1 MNRAFKR
8 TGARTAAVHPLR
20 QTLVLAVVLTAMGLI
35 VVRAIYLQVWHAS
48 YLQEQGNARYLRVV
62 EDAPH
67 RGMILDRNG
76 EPLAISTPVDS
87 VWAQPAELQAHRD
100 RWPELL
106 ALLGMERRELAT
118 LIQRHAGREFM
129 YLKRH
134 VPPELAERVV
144 ALKVPSVALQRE
156 HRRYYPQGAVAG
168 HVVGFTNIDDQ
179 GQEGLELVYDA
190 WLQGVPGKKR
200 VFKDRLGNL
209 VETVESVAL
218 PVPGRDLVTSL
229 DRRIQYLAYRELK
242 AAVVRHKAS
251 GGAVVVLDA
260 RTGEVLAL
268 VNEPG
273 FNPNNRTQRRD
284 TLFRNR
290 AVTDVFEPGS
300 TLKPFTVAAALHS
313 GKFRAQS
320 VIDTAPG
327 VFQVGPHL
335 IRDMHDYGRLTLGG
349 VIQKSS
355 NVGAAKIALGLDK
368 AALWQVLRQAGVGS
382 LTGSGLPGESAGVL
396 HPAKRWVP
404 VDHANMAFGYGVSV
418 TALQL
423 ARAYTVF
430 ANQGVL
436 APVSLLRR
444 DGAADGGRVLPAAV
458 ATAVRAMLEQA
469 VTAEGT
475 GAAAKVAYYRVAGKT
490 GTAHK
495 LSTAGP
501 GYGNDYIASF
511 AGLAPAS
518 DPRLVMVVM
527 IDTPVASGHFGGEV
541 AAPVFSK
548 VMAGSLRLLNIAPDD
563 TPAAPVR
570 RLAHA
575 AGEAG

>member
-1 MNRAFKR
+1 MSRASR
-8 TGARTAAVHPLR
+8 GATAVHPLR
-20 QTLVLAVVLTAMGLI
+20 RTLVLAVLLTAMASI
-35 VVRAIYLQVWHAS
+35 VARALYLQIWRAP

-76 EPLAISTPVDS
+76 EPLAISTPVES
-87 VWAQPAELQAHRD
+87 VWAHPAELHANRE

-106 ALLGMERRELAT
+106 ALLGMDRRELT
-118 LIQRHAGREFM
+118 GLIQRHAGREFM

-134 VPPELAERVV
+134 VPPELAERIL

-200 VFKDRLGNL
+200 VLKDRLGNL
-209 VETVESVAL
+209 VETVESVSL

-242 AAVVRHKAS
+242 GAMARHKAS
-251 GGAVVVLDA
+251 GGAVVILDA

-300 TLKPFTVAAALHS
+300 TLKPFTIAAALDS
-313 GKFRAQS
+313 GKFGAQT
-320 VIDTAPG
+320 VIDTTPG
-327 VFQVGPHL
+327 VYQVGPHF
-335 IRDMHDYGRLTLGG
+335 IRDVHDYGRLTMGG

-355 NVGAAKIALGLDK
+355 NVGAAKIALRLDK
-368 AALWQVLRQAGVGS
+368 SLLWRVLRQAGLGS
-382 LTGSGLPGESAGVL
+382 LTGSSLPGESAGVL
-396 HPAKRWVP
+396 HPPQQWVP
-404 VDHANMAFGYGVSV
+404 VDQANLAFGYGVSV
-418 TALQL
+418 TAVQL

-430 ANQGVL
+430 ANHGVL

-444 DGAADGGRVLPAAV
+444 DGAADGGRVLPPAV
-458 ATAVRAMLEQA
+458 ATAVRGMLEQA
-469 VTAEGT
+469 VSSEGT

-490 GTAHK
+490 GTVHK
-495 LSTAGP
+495 LGAQ
-501 GYGNDYIASF
+501 GYVNDYIACF
-511 AGLAPAS
+511 AGLAPVS

-527 IDTPVASGHFGGEV
+527 IDSPLTGGHFGGEV
-541 AAPVFSK
+541 AAPVFAK
-548 VMAGSLRLLNIAPDD
+548 IMAGSLRLLNIAPDD
-563 TPAAPVR
+563 TPAPPVR
-570 RLAHA
+570 RLVHV
-575 AGEAG
+575 AGGAG